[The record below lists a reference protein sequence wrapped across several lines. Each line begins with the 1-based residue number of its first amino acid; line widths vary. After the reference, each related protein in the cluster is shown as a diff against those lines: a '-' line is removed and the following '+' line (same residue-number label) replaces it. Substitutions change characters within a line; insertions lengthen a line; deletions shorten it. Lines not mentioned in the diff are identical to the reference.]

1 VATKQTAPTCY
12 ITCCITCHI
21 TCWSGLREPYT
32 QIKKYMREK
41 KEEMKHQ
48 FDVMACMQN
57 IKKTKCCQ
65 QEKVM

>member
-1 VATKQTAPTCY
+1 M
-12 ITCCITCHI
+12 

-57 IKKTKCCQ
+57 IKKKNKCCQ